1 MYILEMSQLCYDFE
15 KWSIFTLSAI
25 LAVNLVG
32 LALLL
37 SQWLELETI
46 ALFSNYFDISL
57 ARVEMVLLSS
67 FDFLGC

>member
-37 SQWLELETI
+37 SQWLELETKAPNIQNLYLI
-46 ALFSNYFDISL
+46 AANIIKS
-57 ARVEMVLLSS
+57 
-67 FDFLGC
+67 